1 MRIVDI
7 SCSSQVTVSPHA
19 SSGSS
24 TDFSISASKSS
35 PGPPATIGLSS
46 GSSGGPP
53 AFSASRFFFALPR
66 IERFSRGKYVFLPP
80 ARSGSRSEGSGAS
93 SRVTADAEAAVAVGS
108 EPASLSGSAFGGS
121 ASVVFR
127 IASATSP
134 TSVSAAFDGFACPF
148 PIAARSE
155 RVGGASRRE
164 ARRDRKHARSR
175 KPTSPKPDPSRLAD
189 TRDEFQPVRE

>member
-24 TDFSISASKSS
+24 TDARASKSS
-35 PGPPATIGLSS
+35 PGPPATIGVSS
-46 GSSGGPP
+46 GSPRGPP
-53 AFSASRFFFALPR
+53 DASASRFFFALPR

-155 RVGGASRRE
+155 RVGGMSRRE
-164 ARRDRKHARSR
+164 ARRDRKHAAVA
-175 KPTSPKPDPSRLAD
+175 KTNVAK
-189 TRDEFQPVRE
+189 T